1 MPFIFICAVRQG
13 RSIMTTTTNLKKI
26 FVSGLLNSAGETFS
40 GKKEYLSVIDGGK
53 KAKAF
58 YESLG
63 FKDIQMATC
72 HGIALIKDSNDRL
85 LSFVTPVS
93 HMSKK
98 TCTQKEYNMTYW
110 AWNEIK
116 RNAEATAKKAAVAV
130 ESSINS
136 DTEKDEVF
144 VRPEGQN
151 KNFYAVI
158 SVEYTGFVLK
168 WARCR
173 ELTDGKSSKF
183 KGFNGLEQAK
193 TWMRENN
200 APSKC
205 FEDIT
210 DLKQIK

>member
-1 MPFIFICAVRQG
+1 
-13 RSIMTTTTNLKKI
+13 MTTVNLKKF
-26 FVSGLLNSAGETFS
+26 FVFGLLNSKGEVFS
-40 GKKEYLSVIDGGK
+40 GKKEYPSIIDRGK

-58 YESLG
+58 YENLG
-63 FKDIQMATC
+63 FKEIKTVSL
-72 HGIALIKDSNDRL
+72 HGTVLVKDSNDRL

-93 HMSKK
+93 HTSKK
-98 TCTQKEYNMTYW
+98 SCTDKEYNTVYW
-110 AWNEIK
+110 AWNEVK
-116 RNAEATAKKAAVAV
+116 RQAQAVAEKAAVEPSV
-130 ESSINS
+130 KVN
-136 DTEKDEVF
+136 TEEDDVF

-168 WARCR
+168 WARCK

-193 TWMRENN
+193 VWMREND
-200 APSKC
+200 APSNT
-205 FEDIT
+205 FEWVT

>member
-1 MPFIFICAVRQG
+1 
-13 RSIMTTTTNLKKI
+13 MTTTTNLRK
-26 FVSGLLNSAGETFS
+26 FFASGLLNSAGETFS
-40 GKKEYLSVIDGGK
+40 GKKEYLSIIDGGK

-58 YESLG
+58 YEGLG

-72 HGIALIKDSNDRL
+72 HGIVLVKDSKNRL
-85 LSFVTPVS
+85 LSFVAPVS

-98 TCTQKEYNMTYW
+98 TCTQKEHNMTYW
-110 AWNEIK
+110 AWCEIK
-116 RNAEATAKKAAVAV
+116 RQAEIVAKKAAKKV
-130 ESSINS
+130 ESLV
-136 DTEKDEVF
+136 EVNTKEEGAF

-168 WARCR
+168 WARCK

-193 TWMRENN
+193 VWMRENHAASN
-200 APSKC
+200 T
-205 FEDIT
+205 FEWVT

>member
-1 MPFIFICAVRQG
+1 
-13 RSIMTTTTNLKKI
+13 MTTVNSKKF
-26 FVSGLLNSAGETFS
+26 FVFGILNSSGETFS
-40 GKKEYLSVIDGGK
+40 GKKSYVSIIDGGK

-58 YESLG
+58 YEGLG
-63 FKDIQMATC
+63 FKDIKTVSL
-72 HGIALIKDSNDRL
+72 HGTVLVKDNNDRL

-93 HMSKK
+93 HTNKK
-98 TCTQKEYNMTYW
+98 SCTDKEYNTVYW
-110 AWNEIK
+110 AWNEVK
-116 RNAEATAKKAAVAV
+116 RQAQAVAEKAAV
-130 ESSINS
+130 ESSVKI
-136 DTEKDEVF
+136 DTEEETF

-168 WARCR
+168 WARCK

-193 TWMRENN
+193 AWMRENN
-200 APSKC
+200 APSVT
-205 FEDIT
+205 FEHIT